1 MGCVID
7 WAAWGTWAA
16 VVVALG
22 ITVSDKVAAYF
33 RRRRE
38 SKILAIIVLDELA
51 STVIRLEDL
60 HAEINPPD
68 VPAMTYAMV
77 LAATHSTRQELR
89 EMGER
94 LTMPVIE
101 SVVERL
107 PNINQELGV
116 GLART
121 LAAIQYVR
129 IGCKDPARTP
139 EGGTFQNVE
148 LFIDLFREAVDDALA
163 ITRKTI
169 SIGGKLTN
177 DG

>member
-1 MGCVID
+1 MACEID

-22 ITVSDKVAAYF
+22 IAVSDKVAAYF
-33 RRRRE
+33 RRQRE
-38 SKILAIIVLDELA
+38 SKILAIIILDELA

-60 HAEINPPD
+60 HAQINPPD
-68 VPAMTYAMV
+68 VPAWTYPMV
-77 LAATHSTRQELR
+77 LAATHSIRQELR

-94 LTMPVIE
+94 LTTPVIE

-107 PNINQELGV
+107 PNIDQELGV

-121 LAAIQYVR
+121 LAAIQSVR

-139 EGGTFQNVE
+139 EGGTFPDVD
-148 LFIDLFREAVDDALA
+148 LFIDLFRENVDDALA
-163 ITRKTI
+163 IARKTI

-177 DG
+177 GG